1 MPTRSYAVGMK
12 RITIVVPDE
21 LNALLQQE
29 RRRRNVSLAEVVRT
43 ALEAYLLEPN
53 TSRQLPFATL
63 VRSGRRDI
71 SERVEEILAEEW
83 GRTRDR

>member
-1 MPTRSYAVGMK
+1 MK

-29 RRRRNVSLAEVVRT
+29 WRRRDVSLAEVVRT

-53 TSRQLPFATL
+53 TSRQLPFAAL
-63 VRSGRRDI
+63 GRSGRRDI